1 MVKQILQFTDPIL
14 NKPSL
19 RVKDF
24 KSKEL
29 KQLITDLVDTAD
41 ANRSITAG
49 LAAPQIGVPMAVCV
63 CRRVDLEKDKKD
75 MLTKEKL
82 WEVMINPEFIQ
93 EGHERSIF
101 WEGCLSVGI
110 GDDALFGPVDRPN
123 KIKVK
128 YQDILGN
135 PKTLDARGFFAHE
148 VQHEKDHLDGVV
160 FLKYVTNPKN
170 IWKRGLLDKYYD
182 EFGDYPPVDPS

>member
-14 NKPSL
+14 NKPSAK
-19 RVKDF
+19 VKDF

-63 CRRVDLEKDKKD
+63 CRRVDLEKGDKD
-75 MLTKEKL
+75 MLPKERL

-93 EGHERSIF
+93 EGREQSIF

-135 PKTLDARGFFAHE
+135 PKTLDAGGFFAHE
-148 VQHEKDHLDGVV
+148 VQHEKDHLDGIV